1 MAGSVWRDLDI
12 AGGRVKT
19 TSGRISRL
27 QAPAPA
33 AAGRIRGFCMV
44 GGRGL
49 LLLIMVMMAM
59 AASGPVMRTAR
70 ADHRCDP
77 IGEPGWRTVPS
88 HEIVS
93 EVDGAPYR
101 EGTGWFIDRTVTVL
115 PLCNYFDEIGNYS
128 LRSYSLSPR
137 ATTERIGI
145 CRSDGGGAS
154 IAIPPYAGPCPPR

>member
-1 MAGSVWRDLDI
+1 MAS
-12 AGGRVKT
+12 
-19 TSGRISRL
+19 
-27 QAPAPA
+27 
-33 AAGRIRGFCMV
+33 
-44 GGRGL
+44 GRGL
-49 LLLIMVMMAM
+49 LLLIMALIMAV
-59 AASGPVMRTAR
+59 AASFPGLRPAQ
-70 ADHRCDP
+70 ANHRCDP
-77 IGEPGWRTVPS
+77 IGEAGWQTVPS

-101 EGTGWFIDRTVTVL
+101 EETGWFIDRTVTVL

-145 CRSDGGGAS
+145 CRNDASGAS

>member
-1 MAGSVWRDLDI
+1 
-12 AGGRVKT
+12 
-19 TSGRISRL
+19 
-27 QAPAPA
+27 
-33 AAGRIRGFCMV
+33 MV
-44 GGRGL
+44 GGRAL
-49 LLLIMVMMAM
+49 LLLIIAMMT
-59 AASGPVMRTAR
+59 SGVGVCPAQ

-101 EGTGWFIDRTVTVL
+101 EGTGWFIDRTITVL

-137 ATTERIGI
+137 ATTEKIGI
-145 CRSDGGGAS
+145 CRSDAGGAS
-154 IAIPPYAGPCPPR
+154 IAIQPYRGPCPPR

>member
-1 MAGSVWRDLDI
+1 
-12 AGGRVKT
+12 
-19 TSGRISRL
+19 
-27 QAPAPA
+27 
-33 AAGRIRGFCMV
+33 MV

-49 LLLIMVMMAM
+49 LLLIMLMMAM
-59 AASGPVMRTAR
+59 AVSGPVVRTAQ

-77 IGEPGWRTVPS
+77 IGDPGWRTVPS

-93 EVDGAPYR
+93 EIGGAPYR

-145 CRSDGGGAS
+145 CRSEAGGTS

>member
-1 MAGSVWRDLDI
+1 
-12 AGGRVKT
+12 
-19 TSGRISRL
+19 
-27 QAPAPA
+27 
-33 AAGRIRGFCMV
+33 
-44 GGRGL
+44 L
-49 LLLIMVMMAM
+49 LLLIMGLIAV
-59 AASGPVMRTAR
+59 AASGVGVRPAQ

-88 HEIVS
+88 HEVVS

-137 ATTERIGI
+137 ATTEKIGI
-145 CRSDGGGAS
+145 CRSDPGGAS
-154 IAIPPYAGPCPPR
+154 VAIQPYAGPCPPR

>member
-1 MAGSVWRDLDI
+1 
-12 AGGRVKT
+12 
-19 TSGRISRL
+19 
-27 QAPAPA
+27 
-33 AAGRIRGFCMV
+33 MV

-49 LLLIMVMMAM
+49 LLLITALIMAV
-59 AASGPVMRTAR
+59 AASGLGVRPVQ

-77 IGEPGWRTVPS
+77 IGEPGWQTVPS

-93 EVDGAPYR
+93 QVDGAPYR
-101 EGTGWFIDRTVTVL
+101 EGAGWFIDRTVTVL

-145 CRSDGGGAS
+145 CRSEAGGAS
-154 IAIPPYAGPCPPR
+154 VAIPPYAGPCPPR

>member
-1 MAGSVWRDLDI
+1 MV
-12 AGGRVKT
+12 
-19 TSGRISRL
+19 SGR
-27 QAPAPA
+27 A
-33 AAGRIRGFCMV
+33 
-44 GGRGL
+44 L
-49 LLLIMVMMAM
+49 LFLIMAVAAM
-59 AASGPVMRTAR
+59 TASGLGVRPAQ

-77 IGEPGWRTVPS
+77 IGDPGWQTVPS

-101 EGTGWFIDRTVTVL
+101 EGAGWFIDRTVTVL

-145 CRSDGGGAS
+145 CRSDASGAS
-154 IAIPPYAGPCPPR
+154 VAIQPYAGPCPPR

>member
-1 MAGSVWRDLDI
+1 
-12 AGGRVKT
+12 
-19 TSGRISRL
+19 
-27 QAPAPA
+27 
-33 AAGRIRGFCMV
+33 MV
-44 GGRGL
+44 GGRAL
-49 LLLIMVMMAM
+49 LLLIMGLIAV
-59 AASGPVMRTAR
+59 AAFGVGVRPAQ

-88 HEIVS
+88 HEVVS

-137 ATTERIGI
+137 ATTEKIGI
-145 CRSDGGGAS
+145 CRSDPGGAS
-154 IAIPPYAGPCPPR
+154 VAIQPYAGPCPPR

>member
-1 MAGSVWRDLDI
+1 MLS
-12 AGGRVKT
+12 
-19 TSGRISRL
+19 SR
-27 QAPAPA
+27 A
-33 AAGRIRGFCMV
+33 FF
-44 GGRGL
+44 
-49 LLLIMVMMAM
+49 LLIMAITTGLGVRPAQ
-59 AASGPVMRTAR
+59 

-77 IGEPGWRTVPS
+77 IGEPGWQTVPS

-93 EVDGAPYR
+93 TVDGAPYR
-101 EGTGWFIDRTVTVL
+101 EGAGWFIDRTDTVL

-145 CRSDGGGAS
+145 CRSDAGGASGAS